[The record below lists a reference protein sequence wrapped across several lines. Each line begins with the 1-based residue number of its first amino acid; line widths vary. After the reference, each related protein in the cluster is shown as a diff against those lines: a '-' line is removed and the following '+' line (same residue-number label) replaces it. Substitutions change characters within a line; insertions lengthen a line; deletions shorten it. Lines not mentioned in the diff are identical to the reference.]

1 MEYIPDMSVLSATS
15 IARVQT
21 LTKQLSPAPVPSPEF
36 EGLSEDQRDD
46 LAAVRRLQRPLFSG
60 TPNIATYSGVAP
72 LQLTVQDGKVGFSND
87 SRSDSNFDGTL
98 GSLVSASYGA
108 NDLDTVDSPI
118 LDLLA

>member
-1 MEYIPDMSVLSATS
+1 MNALTPTS

-21 LTKQLSPAPVPSPEF
+21 LTKELSPAPVPSPEF
-36 EGLSEDQRDD
+36 AGLSDDQRDD

-60 TPNIATYSGVAP
+60 NPNIATYSGVAP
-72 LQLTVQDGKVGFSND
+72 LQLTIQEGKVGFNND

-98 GSLVSASYGA
+98 ASLVSASYGA
-108 NDLDTVDSPI
+108 NDVDTVDSPI